1 MIRTKA
7 TIVISAPPA
16 AVYALLDDPHR
27 AAELTSN
34 QVEVLDT
41 RELPDG
47 GRATRIRTHL
57 PNGALAQTESVV
69 VERVRDKRIVVL
81 STTSPFG
88 FAPTRRWRFGSIAT
102 RAERTLEAHPDG
114 TLLAVASEYR
124 ITPAV
129 LRLYFTFVKRG
140 QWQRAT
146 DDWLERLRS
155 MFTAPSGQPR

>member
-1 MIRTKA
+1 M
-7 TIVISAPPA
+7 
-16 AVYALLDDPHR
+16 
-27 AAELTSN
+27 
-34 QVEVLDT
+34 
-41 RELPDG
+41 
-47 GRATRIRTHL
+47 
-57 PNGALAQTESVV
+57 QTESVV
-69 VERVRDKRIVVL
+69 VERVRDERIVVL

-102 RAERTLEAHPDG
+102 RAERTLEAHADG

-155 MFTAPSGQPR
+155 IFAAPPGQPR